1 MSRSDLLE
9 VNGQVMRSVAEYI
22 RAGSP
27 EAIVIVVTNPLDSMV
42 TLMRHHLGFPAR
54 RVIGM
59 AGVLDSARYSWFIS
73 EGTGA
78 AVQDVDA
85 MVLGAHGDSMVPMAD
100 RCTVSGIGVLDL
112 LDRDAVEAMGER
124 TKKGGG
130 EIVKLLKT
138 GSAWYAPASASVAMA
153 ASILRDEKRL
163 LPCACLLNGEY
174 GIDNLYMGVPAI
186 LGASGV
192 ERIVELPL
200 RTESRALLQKTAG
213 AIHEDVLAM
222 RDLRALLIPRLGAIG
237 EDLALFEDGEARLAN
252 LSRFRALRIRS
263 GVRVVQVREEDLRA
277 LRRRE
282 RAEALHRLDD
292 ERAGDLAHPSA
303 GKLVGAEEGAVE
315 ERVVDRGDPVL
326 DGHAPALPL
335 VDIGDVEEL
344 APRAEDDEAHRI
356 AEFAPV
362 GDLDGECSWIGM

>member
-1 MSRSDLLE
+1 MTRAIPTKKLTVVGAGYVGSTCAHLAALKELAPEICLIDIAEGRPQGIALDMNQSAAIEGFSSRVVGTNDPADTEDSDLFIVTAGLPRKPGMSRSDLLE
-9 VNGQVMRSVAEYI
+9 VNGQVMRSVADYI

-27 EAIVIVVTNPLDSMV
+27 DAVVVVVTNPLDSMV

-59 AGVLDSARYSWFIS
+59 AGVLDSARYSWFLA
-73 EGTGA
+73 EATGT

-100 RCTVSGIGVLDL
+100 RCTVSGVGVLDL
-112 LDRDAVEAMGER
+112 LDRDAVEQMGER

-130 EIVKLLKT
+130 EIVALLKT

-174 GIDNLYMGVPAI
+174 GIENLYMGVPAV
-186 LGASGV
+186 LGAGGV

-222 RDLRALLIPRLGAIG
+222 RDLG
-237 EDLALFEDGEARLAN
+237 LF
-252 LSRFRALRIRS
+252 
-263 GVRVVQVREEDLRA
+263 
-277 LRRRE
+277 
-282 RAEALHRLDD
+282 
-292 ERAGDLAHPSA
+292 
-303 GKLVGAEEGAVE
+303 
-315 ERVVDRGDPVL
+315 
-326 DGHAPALPL
+326 
-335 VDIGDVEEL
+335 
-344 APRAEDDEAHRI
+344 
-356 AEFAPV
+356 
-362 GDLDGECSWIGM
+362 

>member
-1 MSRSDLLE
+1 MSTAIPTKKLTVVGAGYVGSTCAHLAALKNLAPEICLIDIAEGRPQGIALDMNQSAAIEGFGSRIVGTNDPADTENSDVFIVTAGLPRKPGMSRSDLLE

-22 RAGSP
+22 RSGSP

-59 AGVLDSARYSWFIS
+59 AGVLDSARYSWFIA

-174 GIDNLYMGVPAI
+174 GIENLYMGVPAI
-186 LGASGV
+186 LGTSGV

-222 RDLRALLIPRLGAIG
+222 RDLG
-237 EDLALFEDGEARLAN
+237 LF
-252 LSRFRALRIRS
+252 
-263 GVRVVQVREEDLRA
+263 
-277 LRRRE
+277 
-282 RAEALHRLDD
+282 
-292 ERAGDLAHPSA
+292 
-303 GKLVGAEEGAVE
+303 
-315 ERVVDRGDPVL
+315 
-326 DGHAPALPL
+326 
-335 VDIGDVEEL
+335 
-344 APRAEDDEAHRI
+344 
-356 AEFAPV
+356 
-362 GDLDGECSWIGM
+362 